1 MRVMSGNDEYEQL
14 LNQTTNN
21 LKQNKLKGDEITMK
35 KIVSLGFDEARAEA
49 RAAGRTEGM
58 AEGRAEGKAEGRA
71 EGRAQEKFATAKRM
85 LALGKSLQDI
95 MLITD
100 LPMSKIQELQTEI
113 KPA

>member
-1 MRVMSGNDEYEQL
+1 
-14 LNQTTNN
+14 
-21 LKQNKLKGDEITMK
+21 MK

-49 RAAGRTEGM
+49 RAEGKTEGM
-58 AEGRAEGKAEGRA
+58 AEGKA

-100 LPMSKIQELQTEI
+100 LPMSKIQELQAEV

>member
-1 MRVMSGNDEYEQL
+1 
-14 LNQTTNN
+14 
-21 LKQNKLKGDEITMK
+21 MK

-58 AEGRAEGKAEGRA
+58 AEGKA

-100 LPMSKIQELQTEI
+100 LPMSKIQELQSEV